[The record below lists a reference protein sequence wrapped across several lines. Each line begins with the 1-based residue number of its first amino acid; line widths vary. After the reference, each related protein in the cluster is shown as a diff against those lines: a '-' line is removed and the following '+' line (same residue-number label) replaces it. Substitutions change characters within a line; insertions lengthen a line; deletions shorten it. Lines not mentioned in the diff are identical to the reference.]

1 MPEITPSRYVVNAGW
16 DDVPHL
22 DEQTKRELLAGTQPY
37 LREAR
42 SKGTPSVGEG
52 AIYPIPWEEVSC
64 APFQIPN
71 FWRKAYGLDVGWNK
85 TAALWLAEDPNTNAL
100 YAYAEYYRG
109 QQLPTVHA
117 SAIKAR
123 GSWIKG
129 AIDPASRGRSQD
141 EGKKL
146 LTQYRAAG
154 LKVKTA
160 NNAVDF
166 GIQTVWEML
175 ETGRLKFFTTLT
187 NTANEYRLYRRQRKQ
202 SDFTDTVEIVK
213 KKDHLMDAGRYAVVE
228 FQNIAGVKPQIE
240 HEQLGGG
247 FTAVDKRA
255 GY

>member
-1 MPEITPSRYVVNAGW
+1 MPEINPSRYVVNAGW

-64 APFQIPN
+64 APFQIPDY
-71 FWRKAYGLDVGWNK
+71 WRRGYGLDVGWNK
-85 TAALWLAEDPNTNAL
+85 TAAIWLAEDPNTGGL
-100 YAYAEYYRG
+100 YAYSEYYRG
-109 QQLPTVHA
+109 QQVPTIHA
-117 SAIKAR
+117 TAIKAR
-123 GSWIKG
+123 GSWIRG
-129 AIDPASRGRSQD
+129 GIDPAARGRSQD

-154 LKVKTA
+154 LHLKVA

-175 ETGRLKFFTTLT
+175 ETGRLKFFTTLI
-187 NTANEYRLYRRQRKQ
+187 NLHEEYRLYRRQKKTT
-202 SDFTDTVEIVK
+202 DFSEKVEVVK
-213 KKDHLMDAGRYAVVE
+213 KKDHALDALRYGVVE
-228 FQNIAGVKPQIE
+228 FNNVAIVKPATG
-240 HEQLGGG
+240 HEPLNGSWQ
-247 FTAVDKRA
+247 AADKRT